1 MLKLSGL
8 ENLKLMV
15 DMEGENNP
23 TLKLTGG
30 ISRKTLTGIGT
41 FRKSLT
47 YQFHACVHVASDLF
61 IYPARVGRSS

>member
-1 MLKLSGL
+1 MLKLFGL

-30 ISRKTLTGIGT
+30 YHTKHLLGHIWTLTERQAKRLLS
-41 FRKSLT
+41 FRI
-47 YQFHACVHVASDLF
+47 A
-61 IYPARVGRSS
+61 GRYLRSFYHSVQC